1 MSQQL
6 SIRTNARS
14 DMVDITSSVQAV
26 VSASK
31 VDSGLCHVFVPHTT
45 AGITIQE
52 NADPDVVADFL
63 TALERLVPQNVGYR
77 HVEGNSDSHVK
88 ASLVGSSVTI
98 PVQGGRLQLGTWQAV
113 YLCEF
118 DGPRLRKVIV
128 TVVPAQS

>member
-1 MSQQL
+1 
-6 SIRTNARS
+6 
-14 DMVDITSSVQAV
+14 MVDITSSVQAV

-63 TALERLVPQNVGYR
+63 TALERLVPKNVGYR

-128 TVVPAQS
+128 TFVPAQS

>member
-6 SIRTNARS
+6 TIRTNARS

-63 TALERLVPQNVGYR
+63 TALERLVPKNVGYR

-128 TVVPAQS
+128 TFVPAQS

>member
-6 SIRTNARS
+6 TIRTNARS

-26 VSASK
+26 VTASK

-63 TALERLVPQNVGYR
+63 GALERLVPRNAGYR